1 MKNAN
6 YTPLEEIIIS
16 GSKKGYFFLSEDKS
30 KITYRA
36 SGKSFGFK
44 SEKERM
50 RAYYLV
56 ELIEKYGFKE
66 KEIQMDVETV
76 MAGETKTIGL
86 LVYRKRLPHIAVDFY
101 ETNFKKAKD
110 DLVKKAL
117 FLSASFAVLIS
128 KNKKTIL
135 DLKNNC
141 CVVNDF
147 NNHKN

>member
-1 MKNAN
+1 
-6 YTPLEEIIIS
+6 
-16 GSKKGYFFLSEDKS
+16 
-30 KITYRA
+30 
-36 SGKSFGFK
+36 
-44 SEKERM
+44 
-50 RAYYLV
+50 
-56 ELIEKYGFKE
+56 
-66 KEIQMDVETV
+66 MDVETD

-117 FLSASFAVLIS
+117 FFSASFAVLIS